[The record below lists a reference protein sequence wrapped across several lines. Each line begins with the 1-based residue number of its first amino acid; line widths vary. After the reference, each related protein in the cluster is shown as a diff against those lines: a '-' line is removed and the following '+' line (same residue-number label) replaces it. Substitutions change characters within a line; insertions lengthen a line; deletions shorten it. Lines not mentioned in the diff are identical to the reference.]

1 MSGLTGLGHMELLC
15 QHPLRVMEDLR
26 HDLCSLGSAVA
37 DVLVEYG
44 GLVTVKQMFVR
55 QIPKSGRT
63 PDDVLRHLG
72 LSVEDIVKTAV
83 DILAVAPR

>member
-1 MSGLTGLGHMELLC
+1 M
-15 QHPLRVMEDLR
+15 
-26 HDLCSLGSAVA
+26 GSAVA

-44 GLVTVKQMFVR
+44 GLFTVKQMFVR

-83 DILAVAPR
+83 DILAVASR